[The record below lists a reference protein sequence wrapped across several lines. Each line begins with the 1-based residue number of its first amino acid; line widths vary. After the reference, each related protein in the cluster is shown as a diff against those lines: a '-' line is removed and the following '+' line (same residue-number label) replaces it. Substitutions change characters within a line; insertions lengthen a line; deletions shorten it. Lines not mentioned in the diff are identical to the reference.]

1 MFELIY
7 LLLLGLIL
15 FNFAYFG
22 PKNGMFKEF
31 YYFFTSTLASLA
43 AIHNHV
49 KIAEFIRLYYSPQNN
64 IPEALGLLLIFLLA
78 QIIFVS
84 LGNSYFEKI
93 RTIKFLEPVS
103 KVFSTIYGFL
113 KGVTLFSF
121 ILLVMYKLP
130 LPLDLREP
138 LEPTAKTQ
146 FVRKILLFVPNLYN
160 WCIKKFGLN
169 LPEFLI

>member
-22 PKNGMFKEF
+22 PKNGMFKEL
-31 YYFFTSTLASLA
+31 YYFLSAILSSLA
-43 AIHNHV
+43 ALHNYV
-49 KIAEFIRLYYSPQNN
+49 KIAEFIRLYYSPQNTT
-64 IPEALGLLLIFLLA
+64 PEVLGLLLIFLLA

-84 LGNSYFEKI
+84 LWNSYFEKI
-93 RTIKFLEPVS
+93 RIIKFLEPVS
-103 KVFSTIYGFL
+103 KVFGTIYGFF
-113 KGVTLFSF
+113 KGVTLLSF
-121 ILLVMYKLP
+121 ILLIIYKLP

-160 WCIKKFGLN
+160 WCIKKIGLN